1 MKNDEQDRL
10 IAWSK
15 KMCEPA
21 YPEALLTLEQI
32 VNDRKDLRF
41 RSWMLDEALSRGI
54 EFSKVPTD
62 IETVCEALEGE
73 RSFRAAKTGH
83 SIGEGFPPFR

>member
-1 MKNDEQDRL
+1 
-10 IAWSK
+10 
-15 KMCEPA
+15 MCEPA

-54 EFSKVPTD
+54 EFSKDPTD
-62 IETVCEALEGE
+62 IETVCEALEGKD
-73 RSFRAAKTGH
+73 RSTVLLIR
-83 SIGEGFPPFR
+83 IMRRWLIRR

>member
-1 MKNDEQDRL
+1 
-10 IAWSK
+10 
-15 KMCEPA
+15 MCEPA

-62 IETVCEALEGE
+62 IETVCEALEGKD
-73 RSFRAAKTGH
+73 RSEQQNRSLNWRGLSTVLL
-83 SIGEGFPPFR
+83 IRIMRRWLIRR